1 MKNKVMILS
10 PVGGNGNYI
19 ALILLKLIGKD
30 EFCYHTQ
37 GTHGQ
42 YSNKIAH
49 IHNWSQNAEHYL
61 NHSEYITLQNI
72 FDESFWFVIINW
84 WEKNYVNPNP
94 ADRLFKDFGKEWI
107 ESQEKIWSG
116 YEHPIVRAI
125 LHWFYAYLNK
135 EHPECKRIDTIQSTF
150 RFGAFYKDHSA
161 LAVEFKKF
169 GIDYSQKAYDKWKH
183 SQSAVFE
190 SYDKI
195 VNAEF
200 KDLEFDYQKA
210 IKMGLRG
217 MQEKLDQQACWE
229 KYKKYID

>member
-19 ALILLKLIGKD
+19 ALVLLNLLGKD
-30 EFCYHTQ
+30 EFCYHMQ

-42 YSNKIAH
+42 YSNKIKHFH
-49 IHNWSQNAEHYL
+49 IWSQDAEHYL
-61 NHSEYITLQNI
+61 HNSEYITLQNV
-72 FDESFWFVIINW
+72 FDENFWFVIINC
-84 WEKNYVNPNP
+84 WEKCFTNRNT
-94 ADRLFKDFGKEWI
+94 ADRHLKDHGETWI
-107 ESQEKIWSG
+107 KSQEKIWSG
-116 YEHPIVRAI
+116 YRHPIVRAI
-125 LHWFYAYLNK
+125 LHWFYAYLNR

-150 RFGAFYKDHSA
+150 RFDAFYKDHSA
-161 LAVEFKKF
+161 LATEFKKF
-169 GIDYSQKAYDKWKH
+169 GIDYSNEAYDKWKT

-195 VNAEF
+195 VHAEF
-200 KDLEFDYQKA
+200 NDLEFDYQKG

-217 MQEKLDQQACWE
+217 MQENLDQQSCWE